1 MSDQDAFDRILASL
15 HAASLDDSQ
24 WPATSA
30 LIDAALGSQGNT
42 LLVGA
47 GPPDALQISFV
58 GLYYRG
64 ERRPDLEREYLT
76 VYHPI
81 DECVPRF
88 RQLPANQIV
97 HATALYTSQELQ
109 TSVAYNDGL
118 RRLHGQNSLKVR
130 LAGPAGSHISWSPAD
145 PVAGGDWAGP
155 ALALFTGLLPHIRQF
170 VRVRQALVSAG
181 ALGSAMTDLLETPR
195 LGVLH
200 LDRRGQILAANDRAR
215 ALLRHS
221 AALSDQGGQ
230 LRARPPAA
238 HARLA
243 RLLAG
248 ALPSSSAPAVSGSM
262 LLPRPP
268 EGPPVVVHVKPVGVP
283 PPDYGAAR
291 VAALV
296 LLVEPGQPARLD
308 PGLVATTL
316 GLTPAESHV
325 AVGVA
330 EGQTVRELAATTGRQ
345 VSSIHWHLKRIYRK
359 LGLAR
364 QAELGHL
371 VRAITD
377 FG

>member
-1 MSDQDAFDRILASL
+1 MSAQDAFDRILAAL
-15 HAASLDDSQ
+15 HEASLDDSQ

-47 GPPDALQISFV
+47 GPPDDIRISFV

-76 VYHPI
+76 VYHPL

-88 RQLPANQIV
+88 RQLPDSQIV
-97 HATALYTSQELQ
+97 HATALYTSQELH

-130 LAGPAGSHISWSPAD
+130 LAGPAGSHITWSPAD

-155 ALALFTGLLPHIRQF
+155 QLALLTGLLPHIRQF

-181 ALGSAMTDLLETPR
+181 ALGSAVTDLLETPR

-200 LDRRGQILAANDRAR
+200 LDRRGQLLAANDRAR

-221 AALSDQGGQ
+221 AGLSDQGGQ

-248 ALPSSSAPAVSGSM
+248 ALPSSRAPAVSGSM
-262 LLPRPP
+262 LLPGTPGEPP
-268 EGPPVVVHVKPVGVP
+268 IVIHIKPVGVP
-283 PPDYGAAR
+283 PPDYGAAH

-316 GLTPAESHV
+316 GLTRAESQI
-325 AVGVA
+325 AVGIA
-330 EGQTVRELAATTGRQ
+330 AGQPVHTLAATTGRQ

-359 LGLAR
+359 LGLTR

-377 FG
+377 FA